1 MSAAV
6 AARGVYPAAMD
17 ASSFIHAPHPRLLAT
32 GRAILRIQMLLRLH
46 REQIELLPIRDEQ
59 LRPGARWTRY
69 RKARLIRAICVGE
82 ISLEAALAT
91 FSLSADEVEGWIRA
105 SVGGGIE
112 ALRAIPAEGS
122 TGEF

>member
-17 ASSFIHAPHPRLLAT
+17 ASSFIHVPHPRLLAT

-69 RKARLIRAICVGE
+69 RKARLIQAMCVGE

-105 SVGGGIE
+105 SIGGGIE

-122 TGEF
+122 ASEF

>member
-1 MSAAV
+1 M
-6 AARGVYPAAMD
+6 
-17 ASSFIHAPHPRLLAT
+17 
-32 GRAILRIQMLLRLH
+32 RIQMLLRLH

-69 RKARLIRAICVGE
+69 RKARLIQAMCVGE

-105 SVGGGIE
+105 SIGGGIE

-122 TGEF
+122 ASEF